1 MFVVSIIVAVTSALL
16 LAAVASMFD
25 SGLTTLVAFTVPA
38 GVLWLSLRYIYRPAG
53 ETGRNGVHYWAASV
67 LAALVIVWPSFLSVV
82 GARETDRYETFF
94 LLWFIVAGVWLL
106 LPPVGALISRWLNSV
121 GRGLSWAGL
130 SDSLL
135 YCQVVPLISRR
146 ALTICSRCVAVAYID
161 YSRKRYGKSMAGR
174 VPGFSQGDTPRVLT
188 ATEVK

>member
-121 GRGLSWAGL
+121 GRGVVLGWLIGFVA
-130 SDSLL
+130 LL
-135 YCQVVPLISRR
+135 ASCAANIETGANY
-146 ALTICSRCVAVAYID
+146 
-161 YSRKRYGKSMAGR
+161 M
-174 VPGFSQGDTPRVLT
+174 F
-188 ATEVK
+188 